1 VARPKKTLAETHHQP
16 DARTRAVHGSS
27 RRKEAHSE
35 GSWNLLTSAAAR
47 LIKKALPGL
56 AIIVL
61 VFVAYGPALR
71 AGFVWDDDK
80 YVTDNPMLT
89 APDGLRQIWFSA
101 HTQSQYFPLVY
112 TTFKVERMLWGL
124 NPLGYHLVN
133 VLLHGLNAVL
143 AWGLLRRLRLPGA
156 WLAAAIFALHPV
168 QVESVAW
175 VTELKNLESLFFY
188 LLALLAWLKVVE
200 AGGASSADLQS
211 AVTPISNRQA
221 PAGHSVS
228 KTGGSRSPQG
238 ASKTQFCNAAGG
250 KSALQH
256 RPSDAPGGGY
266 WYLLAL
272 GAYLLAL
279 FAKTTACTLPA
290 ALVLL
295 VWLRGQRLSWR
306 RTAQIVPFV
315 LLGLVM
321 GLVSIWW
328 EGNLGSY
335 NRGLGLSFTFLERAL
350 IASRG
355 LWFYAGKLLWPVNLA
370 FSYPRWEISAAK
382 PLQYIPLAGCVVVAV
397 ALWVWRRRLGLG
409 VIAGVL
415 FFVASLAPL
424 LGFISNYTFQY
435 SFVADHYQ
443 YVASIGLI
451 AVAAGALFTL
461 SASEGWAPFWPRCAG
476 GVLLAVLGWLTAQQ
490 CGAYLNSE
498 TLWRDTLAKNPSS
511 WMAHHNLAMDLQEQ
525 GALDEAAEHYRA
537 AIVLN
542 PRHTM
547 ALNNLGLIEAGK
559 RDLAAA
565 VEHYEAALAV
575 EPGFALAH
583 NNLALALARRGDY
596 EGAVKHLRRA
606 LEIEPRM
613 LGAMMNLGDVLKA
626 QGQQQAA
633 LETYRKAAALFPT
646 ESAPWR
652 SLAALLLEKGR
663 GDEAVAA
670 YRQGLKAAPDR
681 PDLLLGLS
689 GVLAAQTNYTEA
701 AACCQ
706 RVLAADPG
714 NAAAH
719 CSLGELLA
727 RQDRVVEARKELQE
741 ALRLQP
747 DSAEA
752 MQQLLLL
759 TLRPAK

>member
-1 VARPKKTLAETHHQP
+1 MKR
-16 DARTRAVHGSS
+16 
-27 RRKEAHSE
+27 
-35 GSWNLLTSAAAR
+35 
-47 LIKKALPGL
+47 ALPGL
-56 AIIVL
+56 VIIVV

-143 AWGLLRRLRLPGA
+143 AWGVLRRLRLPGA

-175 VTELKNLESLFFY
+175 VTELKNLESLFFS
-188 LLALLAWLKVVE
+188 LLALLAWLNVVE
-200 AGGASSADLQS
+200 ASQEVGKDAFHRGPDNSGKPGRGGTRPYRVG
-211 AVTPISNRQA
+211 AVSGFWP
-221 PAGHSVS
+221 
-228 KTGGSRSPQG
+228 
-238 ASKTQFCNAAGG
+238 
-250 KSALQH
+250 
-256 RPSDAPGGGY
+256 

-315 LLGLVM
+315 LLGLAM

-382 PLQYIPLAGCVVVAV
+382 PLQYIPLAGCVVVAA

-451 AVAAGALFTL
+451 AVFAGAIAARWGKAPPAPSTRPAPNLVRTR
-461 SASEGWAPFWPRCAG
+461 STASLTSPGMNGTRWNASLPSPKEGSWGRRWPRLLPGMLTAL
-476 GVLLAVLGWLTAQQ
+476 LLAVLGCLTWRQ

-511 WMAHHNLAMDLQEQ
+511 WMAHHNLAMDLQER

-537 AIVLN
+537 AIALN

-575 EPGFALAH
+575 EPDFALAH

-646 ESAPWR
+646 EPGPLR

-701 AACCQ
+701 ATCCQ
-706 RVLAADPG
+706 RVLAADPD

-727 RQDRVVEARKELQE
+727 RQDRVVEARKEFQE

-752 MQQLLLL
+752 IRQLILLS
-759 TLRPAK
+759 LRPAK